1 MSTLHVENLKGL
13 SSGSNANK
21 IIVPS
26 GQTLDA
32 SAGTLTPSAGAVVQ
46 VKYFDNDTA
55 ISLNLALTWTD
66 AISVSFTPLYATS
79 KVLLIA
85 KTSISG
91 PSGNYDTSMR
101 LLRDGTAIGGNNDPS
116 NLFAGDNIL
125 ASTGYTS
132 GEAGETIGGQYL
144 DSPAT
149 TSAITYKIQ
158 VIGGEN
164 VTTYS
169 VNRPYSANANGHY
182 CNTGDTS
189 LTLME
194 IAG

>member
-1 MSTLHVENLKGL
+1 MSTLYVDNLQPNLG
-13 SSGSNANK
+13 NA
-21 IIVPS
+21 VH
-26 GQTLDA
+26 A
-32 SAGTLTPSAGAVVQ
+32 AGHVVQ

-55 ISLNLALTWTD
+55 ISLSVAQTWTD
-66 AISVSFTPLYATS
+66 VISVSFTPLYATS

-116 NLFAGDNIL
+116 NLFAGGNIL

-158 VIGGEN
+158 AIGGEN

-169 VNRPYSANANGHY
+169 VNRPYNSNANGHF

-194 IAG
+194 IAQ